1 MNLQT
6 VEVTQEKV
14 EKILKTYNTL
24 DQTESNQ
31 ASCATGIRFTLSML
45 GVSIEGIEN
54 DWLPKS
60 KEVRL

>member
-1 MNLQT
+1 MSLQT

-24 DQTESNQ
+24 DQSESNQ

-45 GVSIEGIEN
+45 GVSIDGIED
-54 DWLPKS
+54 DWSPKL